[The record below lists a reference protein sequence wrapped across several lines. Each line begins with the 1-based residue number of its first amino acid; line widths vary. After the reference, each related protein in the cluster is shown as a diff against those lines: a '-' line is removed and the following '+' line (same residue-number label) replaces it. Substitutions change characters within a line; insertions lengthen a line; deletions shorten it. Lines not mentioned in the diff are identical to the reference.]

1 MSIRFACPVCGRELT
16 FADDLK
22 GATRPCPQCR
32 ADLLVWPV
40 EGESHIATAL
50 PTEFPAPLG
59 QRVPQIIVPTHVEYR
74 PARGGRRWLLWSGAA
89 VAVIAVLVVF
99 LVYGPRGQSSNLP
112 SSVSQQAVAQAEAR
126 LAGLDAAT
134 ALDYLLEG
142 GGVPTGLGVKVAGVL
157 DERLLVIESQR
168 ASARGAGSGRIGV
181 YVLLISAGDPA
192 IEAHGKFRNQARMM
206 LRQLGVSEE
215 YNPMAFSQQWDA
227 LRQLQ
232 RQTMP
237 GKAMVVLLD
246 PLKHPGLYRQNLRP
260 EAARSMGS
268 LRIRDTFELL
278 PVSEPV
284 LMWQGSRQLDR
295 CKRVLGQVAS
305 ASSGLG
311 QAEMTIESIP
321 FRGHVAAA
329 FAGSELAGDLQI
341 VGMFRQK

>member
-22 GATRPCPQCR
+22 GATRPCPQCG

-40 EGESHIATAL
+40 DRADHDATPA
-50 PTEFPAPLG
+50 PTESPAPLG

-74 PARGGRRWLLWSGAA
+74 PARGGRRWFLWSGAA

-99 LVYGPRGQSSNLP
+99 LVYGPRGERSNLP
-112 SSVSQQAVAQAEAR
+112 SSVSQRARAQAEAR

-142 GGVPTGLGVKVAGVL
+142 GGVPPGLPVKVAGVL
-157 DERLLVIESQR
+157 DERVLVIESQR
-168 ASARGAGSGRIGV
+168 SSGRGAGPGRIGV
-181 YVLLISAGDPA
+181 YALLISARDPA
-192 IEAHGKFRNQARMM
+192 IEAHGQFRNQARMM
-206 LRQLGVSEE
+206 LRRLGVSEE
-215 YNPMAFSQQWDA
+215 YSPTAFSEQWDA

-232 RQTMP
+232 GQTMP
-237 GKAMVVLLD
+237 GKALVVLLD

-260 EAARSMGS
+260 EATRAIGP
-268 LRIRDTFELL
+268 LQIRDTFELL
-278 PVSEPV
+278 PASEPV

-295 CKRVLGQVAS
+295 CKGVLGQVAS
-305 ASSGLG
+305 ASPGFG
-311 QAEMTIESIP
+311 QTEMTIESIP

-329 FAGSELAGDLQI
+329 FAGSELAANLQI
-341 VGMFRQK
+341 VEMFRQK